1 MMDQFILFADTNVF
15 LDAFLKRDAGKDCKE
30 IFMMAE
36 NSQVEIFTSPTCL
49 MTMIYFLQKAGM
61 PIKAVKEIV
70 EALLKLVSI
79 ISPDKKTFETAL
91 KMNFSDIEDT
101 IPDGT
106 SNKRDRFFY
115 NF

>member
-15 LDAFLKRDAGKDCKE
+15 LDAFLKRDAGKNCKE

-70 EALLKLVSI
+70 EEGI
-79 ISPDKKTFETAL
+79 DFFI
-91 KMNFSDIEDT
+91 
-101 IPDGT
+101 T
-106 SNKRDRFFY
+106 SNIKDFKNSFSILPVLTPSQ
-115 NF
+115 FLGVHS